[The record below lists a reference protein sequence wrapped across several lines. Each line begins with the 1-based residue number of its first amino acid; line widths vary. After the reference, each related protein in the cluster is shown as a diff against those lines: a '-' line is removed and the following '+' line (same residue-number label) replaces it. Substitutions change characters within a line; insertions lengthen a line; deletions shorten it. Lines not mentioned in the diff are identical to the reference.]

1 MLSRR
6 RLGET
11 KGHPNPKIRPQ
22 PLTHLDE
29 LGVSIAGDDGE
40 DVGGLWGLG
49 AAIVL
54 GWVNKFVRSG
64 EVIG

>member
-1 MLSRR
+1 MKRSVTQHPK
-6 RLGET
+6 T
-11 KGHPNPKIRPQ
+11 KPQ
-22 PLTHLDE
+22 TLTHRDE
-29 LGVSIAGDDGE
+29 LGASIAGDDGE
-40 DVGGLWGLG
+40 DVGDRWGLV